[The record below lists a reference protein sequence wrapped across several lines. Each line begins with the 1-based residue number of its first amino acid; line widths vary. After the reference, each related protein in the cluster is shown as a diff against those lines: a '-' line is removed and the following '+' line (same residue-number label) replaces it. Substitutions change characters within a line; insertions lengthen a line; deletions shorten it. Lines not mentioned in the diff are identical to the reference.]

1 MLTSISSNTPKTRVH
16 TKREETIALL
26 EQKRASEEKKT
37 LAEPKDRLQVEKLE
51 QERLKIEDGFHQELL
66 AVNQTYR
73 LALQHRKNLI
83 RVVEDRAVRNLF
95 VLEEQYATAARQS
108 YPLQSKTLHT
118 AAVKERQAADLV
130 LSNVFETS
138 LVDSYR
144 MLASAVGLSG
154 VTTDVG
160 KYVSIDTPYNLVQP
174 LVTYLDFTHALQQDP
189 RSDIFSQFISDHN
202 LSNNV
207 GYDTFLQLIESV
219 NGFRT
224 QVHETMA
231 KYNQALAR
239 DHGWENM
246 PLTKQHLYCARH
258 GASALDQTPWGIAK
272 KEHSEI
278 AHLISSKYYK
288 QEAALKI
295 EVEQTI
301 ANASLVYSNEIET
314 IHESLAKALEKIDS
328 ETEWDILAAEIA
340 AQSEAFLYYA
350 HPLSSIPTQK
360 ETVVVQSAI
369 QPKSNARYRPFFKKQ
384 ISNPLSHNLP
394 VIDEE
399 VCEDD
404 DPEICS
410 ILGV

>member
-37 LAEPKDRLQVEKLE
+37 LAEPKDQLQVEKIE

-73 LALQHRKNLI
+73 LALQHRKNQI
-83 RVVEDRAVRNLF
+83 RVAKDRAARDLSF
-95 VLEEQYATAARQS
+95 LEEQYATAARQS

-118 AAVKERQAADLV
+118 AAVKEHQAAQLV
-130 LSNVFETS
+130 LSDVFKTS
-138 LVDSYR
+138 YVESHR
-144 MLASAVGLSG
+144 ILASAVGLSG
-154 VTTDVG
+154 VTTDVD
-160 KYVSIDTPYNLVQP
+160 KYVSIDTPYNMVQP
-174 LVTYLDFTHALQQDP
+174 LVTYCDFTHALQQDP
-189 RSDIFSQFISDHN
+189 RNDIFSQFIKDHN
-202 LSNNV
+202 LSNDV
-207 GYDTFLQLIESV
+207 GYDAFLQWVESG

-246 PLTKQHLYCARH
+246 PLTKQHLCHSKY

-272 KEHSEI
+272 NEFREI
-278 AHLISSKYYK
+278 ACLISKKYYE
-288 QEAALKI
+288 QDEALKK
-295 EVEQTI
+295 ESKQAI
-301 ANASLVYSNEIET
+301 ANASLDYSNEIET
-314 IHESLAKALEKIDS
+314 IHETLAKALEKIDS

-340 AQSEAFLYYA
+340 AQSEAFHYYA

-360 ETVVVQSAI
+360 EAVVVQSAI
-369 QPKSNARYRPFFKKQ
+369 NPKSNPRYRPFFKKQ
-384 ISNPLSHNLP
+384 ISNPLSHHLP